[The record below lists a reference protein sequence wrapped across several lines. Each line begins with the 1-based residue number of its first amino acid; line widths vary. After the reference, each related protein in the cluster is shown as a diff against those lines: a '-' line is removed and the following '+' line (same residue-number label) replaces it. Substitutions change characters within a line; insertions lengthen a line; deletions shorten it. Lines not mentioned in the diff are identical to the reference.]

1 MPRPRKSCAESR
13 SHISLDTTANRHVET
28 NKRRLAC
35 FKDFS
40 AWIKREI
47 NLPVTE
53 SCFPPLRMSEAL
65 TGYGKHLF
73 YSGLPK
79 YLFAETINA
88 VIDRFPNYKG
98 HISAAWTTLS
108 KWEEAEPVDRAM
120 IMPPSIFKA
129 AISLSLLWGWR
140 KFAGA
145 MLLGFHGLLRPAEI
159 LPLRRSDLVL
169 PRDVLSDERILYV
182 KILRSKTS
190 RFMLRQHAR
199 VSDELTVL
207 YLDALFGCLANTEAL
222 FGCSTSFFRTRWNK
236 LFKHLGI
243 PTSEKARGLTPKA
256 LRGSGASWLF
266 HCTEDVNRVLWRGR
280 WQSKRTLEHYLQ
292 DVLGQVLLADLIQ
305 DKRDL
310 CLELADAAS
319 SLLCMAIGRASARP
333 RLQEL
338 DAR

>member
-1 MPRPRKSCAESR
+1 MPRPRKSCVGSR
-13 SHISLDTTANRHVET
+13 SHISLDATANRHVET
-28 NKRRLAC
+28 NKRRAAC
-35 FKDFS
+35 FKDFTS
-40 AWIKREI
+40 WIKREI
-47 NLPVTE
+47 DLPLTQ

-65 TGYGKHLF
+65 TAYGKHLF
-73 YSGLPK
+73 YSGSPK
-79 YLFAETINA
+79 YWFAETINA
-88 VIDRFPNYKG
+88 VIDHFPNYKG
-98 HISAAWTTLS
+98 QIPAAWTTLCR
-108 KWEEAEPVDRAM
+108 WEEAEPVERAM

-129 AISLSLLWGWR
+129 AISLSLLWGWYR
-140 KFAGA
+140 FTGA
-145 MLLGFHGLLRPAEI
+145 MLLGFHGLLRPSEI

-169 PRDVLSDERILYV
+169 PKDVLSDEQICYV

-207 YLDALFGCLANTEAL
+207 YLDAVFGNLANTEPL
-222 FGCSTSFFRTRWNK
+222 FNCSTSFFRTRWNR

-243 PTSEKARGLTPKA
+243 ATSEKANGLTPKA

-292 DVLGQVLLADLIQ
+292 DVSGQALLADLIQ
-305 DKRDL
+305 EKRDL

-319 SLLCMAIGRASARP
+319 HLLVMAVGRANARP
-333 RLQEL
+333 R
-338 DAR
+338 